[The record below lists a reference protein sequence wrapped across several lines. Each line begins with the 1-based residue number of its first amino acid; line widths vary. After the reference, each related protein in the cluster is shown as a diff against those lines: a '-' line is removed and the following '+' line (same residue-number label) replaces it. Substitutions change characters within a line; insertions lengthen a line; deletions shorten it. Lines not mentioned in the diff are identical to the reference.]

1 MYYIIVEKLA
11 IYILSSIINYL
22 SSSTIIYNN

>member
-22 SSSTIIYNN
+22 SSSTIIQ